1 MSIFRDI
8 NSIDARRAAFHN
20 VGRDQINADHVNF
33 ISHTTGAIQCYSC
46 AFTVYTHILLEPL
59 QLLNPVPDAAYDSIQ
74 GGSECMEGTR
84 QEVVGKLMLW
94 IDGDTSDQP
103 LCWLN
108 GAAGAGKSAI
118 SRTVARLCEESNRL
132 CASFFFFRGAGR
144 RSTITHFISTIAYSI
159 ALSIPATR
167 PYIEDALQRDHHI
180 LHRSHKRQF
189 QQLIVEP
196 IRLAIS
202 SVRPW
207 VIIIDALDECDDRQ
221 QIAKFID
228 IVACAFQGSQKPLPL
243 RFFFTSRVE
252 EHIRSKF
259 AASPALD
266 ITYCLNLQEFHAGN
280 DIRTFLRSHFTS
292 IYQQKRRQ
300 IGNISL
306 PWPSQRDLDELVTKS
321 MGSFIFAFTLANF
334 VDDGSDLPHRK
345 LQTALHSHS
354 GLDPLYTQVLESA
367 SRGHHFTRV
376 LQAII
381 IIPTPISITG
391 LACLLQIEGGDVIH
405 ALQGVQSII
414 MVPENDEQSVQLLH
428 TSLRDFLT
436 TQTRSQHLFIK
447 PATCH
452 LSMAIDCL
460 SSMTAHHGDIIY
472 EIEILQYA
480 ARNWCHH
487 LFSAV
492 KESGAGAGAGVY
504 LLSQD
509 DAFVNT
515 LIGFLSGS
523 FDPWMNS
530 IIFQIQI
537 KDIVKILDSL
547 LQVGII
553 QHCINIEWS
562 NYFIFS
568 HIACH

>member
-1 MSIFRDI
+1 MSMFRDI
-8 NSIDARRAAFHN
+8 NSMDARRAAFHN
-20 VGRDQINADHVNF
+20 VGRDQINADQVTFNT
-33 ISHTTGAIQCYSC
+33 INQT
-46 AFTVYTHILLEPL
+46 EPL

-74 GGSECMEGTR
+74 GVSECMEGTR
-84 QEVVGKLMLW
+84 QEVIGKVVLW
-94 IDGDTSDQP
+94 IDGDSDQP
-103 LCWLN
+103 VCWLI

-144 RSTITHFISTIAYSI
+144 RSTITYFISTIAYSI

-167 PYIEDALQRDHHI
+167 PYIEDVLRRDHHI

-189 QQLIVEP
+189 QQLIIEP

-202 SVRPW
+202 PVRPM

-221 QIAKFID
+221 EIAEFID
-228 IVACAFQGSQKPLPL
+228 IVACAFQESQTPLPL

-266 ITYCLNLQEFHAGN
+266 VTYCLNLQKFSAGD
-280 DIRTFLRSHFTS
+280 DIRTFLRSRFAS
-292 IYQQKRRQ
+292 IYQQKCRQ

-334 VDDGSDLPHRK
+334 VNDGSDLPHRK
-345 LQTALHSHS
+345 LQTALQSHS

-367 SRGHHFTRV
+367 SCSHHFTRV
-376 LQAII
+376 FQTII

-414 MVPENDEQSVQLLH
+414 MVPENDEQSVWLL
-428 TSLRDFLT
+428 
-436 TQTRSQHLFIK
+436 
-447 PATCH
+447 
-452 LSMAIDCL
+452 
-460 SSMTAHHGDIIY
+460 
-472 EIEILQYA
+472 
-480 ARNWCHH
+480 
-487 LFSAV
+487 
-492 KESGAGAGAGVY
+492 
-504 LLSQD
+504 
-509 DAFVNT
+509 
-515 LIGFLSGS
+515 
-523 FDPWMNS
+523 
-530 IIFQIQI
+530 
-537 KDIVKILDSL
+537 
-547 LQVGII
+547 
-553 QHCINIEWS
+553 
-562 NYFIFS
+562 
-568 HIACH
+568 

>member
-1 MSIFRDI
+1 MSMFRDI
-8 NSIDARRAAFHN
+8 NSMDARRAAFFH
-20 VGRDQINADHVNF
+20 VGRDQINTDQVNF
-33 ISHTTGAIQCYSC
+33 ISHTTTGAIQRYSC
-46 AFTVYTHILLEPL
+46 AFTVYTHLLLEPL
-59 QLLNPVPDAAYDSIQ
+59 LLLNPVPDAAYDSIQ
-74 GGSECMEGTR
+74 GVSECMEGTR

-94 IDGDTSDQP
+94 IDGDSDQP
-103 LCWLN
+103 VCWLN

-159 ALSIPATR
+159 AHSIPATR
-167 PYIEDALQRDHHI
+167 PYIEDALQRDRHI
-180 LHRSHKRQF
+180 LHRSRKRQF

-202 SVRPW
+202 SVRPR
-207 VIIIDALDECDDRQ
+207 VIITDALDECDDRQ
-221 QIAKFID
+221 EIAEFID
-228 IVACAFQGSQKPLPL
+228 IVACAFQESQKPLPL

-280 DIRTFLRSHFTS
+280 DICTFLRSRFAS
-292 IYQQKRRQ
+292 IYQQKHRQ

-306 PWPSQRDLDELVTKS
+306 PWPSQQDLDELVTKS
-321 MGSFIFAFTLANF
+321 MGSFIFAFTLVNF

-345 LQTALHSHS
+345 LQTALQSHS

-367 SRGHHFTRV
+367 SHSHHFTRV
-376 LQAII
+376 LQTII
-381 IIPTPISITG
+381 IIQTPISITG

-414 MVPENDEQSVQLLH
+414 MVPEDDEQSVWLFH

-436 TQTRSQHLFIK
+436 TQARSQHLFIN

-452 LSMAIDCL
+452 LSMASDCL
-460 SSMTAHHGDIIY
+460 SVMTAHHGDIIY

-480 ARNWCHH
+480 AQNWCHH
-487 LFSAV
+487 LFSV
-492 KESGAGAGAGVY
+492 KEGGGGGGGGVH
-504 LLSQD
+504 LLFQD
-509 DAFVNT
+509 DAFLNT

-523 FDPWMNS
+523 FDTWMNS
-530 IIFQIQI
+530 IIFRMQI

-553 QHCINIEWS
+553 QPCINIEWV
-562 NYFIFS
+562 
-568 HIACH
+568 